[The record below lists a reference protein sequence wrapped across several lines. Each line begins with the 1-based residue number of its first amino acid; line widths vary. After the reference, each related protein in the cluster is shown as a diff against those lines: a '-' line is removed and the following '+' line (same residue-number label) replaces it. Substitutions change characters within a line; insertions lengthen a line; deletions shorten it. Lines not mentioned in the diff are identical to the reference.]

1 MVNAV
6 RMNLPAYMGVRYE
19 LTNQIEDAE
28 ELLDNLHNY
37 NQKIFKVCILIHTYG
52 RNNAELDER
61 VQQICNTGSSR
72 RAGSALSR
80 LSSALP

>member
-1 MVNAV
+1 
-6 RMNLPAYMGVRYE
+6 MGVRYE

-61 VQQICNTGSSR
+61 VQ
-72 RAGSALSR
+72 
-80 LSSALP
+80 